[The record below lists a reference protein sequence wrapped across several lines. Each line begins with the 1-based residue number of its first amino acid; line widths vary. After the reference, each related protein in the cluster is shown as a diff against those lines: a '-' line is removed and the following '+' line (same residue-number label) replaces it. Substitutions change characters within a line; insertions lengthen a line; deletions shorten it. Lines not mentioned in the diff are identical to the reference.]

1 MGILV
6 NLTEMKPRFPK
17 KYIESQRNL
26 HLKTKFQKVSNPFI
40 WNLSRGQMG
49 GAGFGCESLV
59 RIYEE
64 GSAADDAFVLP
75 KNPIKIPS
83 DFGGRI
89 AKSKKT
95 GI

>member
-1 MGILV
+1 
-6 NLTEMKPRFPK
+6 
-17 KYIESQRNL
+17 
-26 HLKTKFQKVSNPFI
+26 
-40 WNLSRGQMG
+40 MG

-64 GSAADDAFVLP
+64 GSAADDVFVLP